1 MHALPAYLVFVLKV
15 QSKMNERKSNKQ
27 KFQNPA
33 KSHISFSKQSAKS
46 QVNIHESQLLLFTQK
61 QIKSKAFCQ
70 SFATSTEMFSPF
82 FFRLRHHKQ
91 KVNSTQH
98 RESAH

>member
-46 QVNIHESQLLLFTQK
+46 QVNIHESQLLFTQK
-61 QIKSKAFCQ
+61 RIKSKAFCQ
-70 SFATSTEMFSPF
+70 SFATSAEMFSPA
-82 FFRLRHHKQ
+82 LL
-91 KVNSTQH
+91 
-98 RESAH
+98 

>member
-46 QVNIHESQLLLFTQK
+46 QVNIQASTTIYAKARPVNHLPLLRKCLV
-61 QIKSKAFCQ
+61 
-70 SFATSTEMFSPF
+70 PL
-82 FFRLRHHKQ
+82 FFRLRHHTQ
-91 KVNSTQH
+91 KVNNSTQH